1 MSGSMHKAAVQLP
14 HLNETLLLPQFER
27 DITIWNNKQYLPKPL
42 LVREDSS
49 IQKHRRWYAQFY
61 SEKTMRLP
69 VQKEGLDW

>member
-1 MSGSMHKAAVQLP
+1 MRPSFS
-14 HLNETLLLPQFER
+14 PQFER

-61 SEKTMRLP
+61 SEKSMRLP
-69 VQKEGLDW
+69 AQKEGLDW